1 MEGRKA
7 ALFKQMNV
15 RTAGL
20 WSKTPL
26 PRGMWK
32 QVSLKSYAPNT
43 IHAYDRC
50 HVLAEK
56 AKTVLKYPWVKP
68 AAACGIQKQSRIQE
82 RAVRLC
88 HMANGTRTRGPFGL
102 RWDPSC
108 RPPRAGA

>member
-1 MEGRKA
+1 MGYTSGRKA

-43 IHAYDRC
+43 IHAFEHC
-50 HVLAEK
+50 HVLAAETK
-56 AKTVLKYPWVKP
+56 IVLKYPRVKP
-68 AAACGIQKQSRIQE
+68 AAAWD
-82 RAVRLC
+82 A
-88 HMANGTRTRGPFGL
+88 RTEQ
-102 RWDPSC
+102 DTSASC
-108 RPPRAGA
+108 A